1 MKKLSYLFITIISF
15 IGISSV
21 NADTYQATNFYNKF
35 VSLYNYYDLYEKNIN
50 YMINYWEEHFSHDY
64 PYYAVVIN
72 DNFNSSCSNNINNC
86 SVSLYYGS
94 SISSIFY
101 SDFGG
106 FLFNGYWVQKP
117 GNPRYSAIV
126 YDPSTSLYSYYNA
139 NDDDYLTPPIVYYI
153 NSMSN
158 ITSNNG
164 LKLLTSNG
172 LKFSANSNFD
182 KFYISAYENQ
192 ELGLSFPAYDL
203 EDGDLYPSLVDLVGG
218 NYQPNPMSSYV
229 EIDLNNYSYVALS
242 LKDYTLRN
250 DNINQFST
258 NIYTKGQ
265 LCLTPV
271 YDYGMKEKTDFYNGY
286 QVDRCSVVYDDFT
299 PVRTY
304 ILKQDLENNAIY
316 YLKAYDTSIENKVK
330 VDTNI
335 FNITYITSENA
346 DNPSVNINGRNY
358 PTIAYNNLSSSSTQS
373 EEEGYVSGE
382 STNVLDRFDD
392 NFISNFFSSP
402 LNVLKSVWGAIT
414 SMLSLV
420 ATFIAL
426 LPSTLQGFL
435 YMSFALAIILGI
447 IKILL

>member
-1 MKKLSYLFITIISF
+1 MKKLGYFFVAILSF

-21 NADTYQATNFYNKF
+21 KADTIELSHFYDNFSLNISSYLDNVSSFNSLMSYYEENFKQDYPYFNIYFSNPYFILTYSSSSNIYKSGGDRFSYWPEVISGQLRYNLSSNEIIIANDNTGWLGSYVYEYVSGSSF
-35 VSLYNYYDLYEKNIN
+35 VSLKNNMKYSEEDDHLLIPSYSDDNYSFPSYILEKGDNFPGLLDLYNGSYERNMFEHYTEIN
-50 YMINYWEEHFSHDY
+50 
-64 PYYAVVIN
+64 
-72 DNFNSSCSNNINNC
+72 
-86 SVSLYYGS
+86 
-94 SISSIFY
+94 
-101 SDFGG
+101 
-106 FLFNGYWVQKP
+106 
-117 GNPRYSAIV
+117 
-126 YDPSTSLYSYYNA
+126 
-139 NDDDYLTPPIVYYI
+139 
-153 NSMSN
+153 
-158 ITSNNG
+158 
-164 LKLLTSNG
+164 
-172 LKFSANSNFD
+172 
-182 KFYISAYENQ
+182 
-192 ELGLSFPAYDL
+192 
-203 EDGDLYPSLVDLVGG
+203 
-218 NYQPNPMSSYV
+218 
-229 EIDLNNYSYVALS
+229 LNNYAYVALS
-242 LKDYTLRN
+242 LKDYSLRN

-271 YDYGMKEKTDFYNGY
+271 YDYGMKEKTEYYSGY

-316 YLKAYDTSIENKVK
+316 YLKAYYSNIENKVK
-330 VDTNI
+330 VDNTI
-335 FNITYITSENA
+335 FDITYISQENA
-346 DNPSVNINGRNY
+346 NNPSVSVNGRNY
-358 PTIAYNNLSSSSTQS
+358 PTIAYDDLSSSSTES

-382 STNVLDRFDD
+382 STNVLDHFDD

-426 LPSTLQGFL
+426 LPSILQGFL